1 MIPTL
6 VMHKPTHLSNCQ
18 VQNLT
23 HYSQYVNQNL
33 VARALCRAL
42 CRAAFVGM
50 FLLIWVA
57 FSISPAVSQQSIVFP
72 DTLRGG
78 EFSWSGGVNGTQAS
92 YRNWSKGGVNTIAI
106 TGESNA
112 LYLYRDERFQYGTR
126 LTLKYGYAR
135 LENTGSR
142 KTEDLIEFRHRFL
155 YSLSPDNRKINVFA
169 NLMVSTQFNEGF
181 KYASDPNDPDE
192 LVSSWLAPLVFSEN
206 AGLAMTTGQYSL
218 EFGLGLKQTY
228 VRRSSIGSRYG
239 LEGNDKVRNEGG
251 ITMGLAFKE
260 QLMENVQYIGNLDTF
275 TSLVDPFKE
284 TDVNLSNKFVG
295 RINSY
300 LRTTFQFDLVYD
312 RDFSPDIQVS
322 QVLSAGI
329 AIEL

>member
-1 MIPTL
+1 MVTL
-6 VMHKPTHLSNCQ
+6 LNKEKSLITINQMMQELNPFLTYPKRSVNRY
-18 VQNLT
+18 NL
-23 HYSQYVNQNL
+23 YKGVI
-33 VARALCRAL
+33 
-42 CRAAFVGM
+42 AAIC
-50 FLLIWVA
+50 LIIWVLIPITPGKA
-57 FSISPAVSQQSIVFP
+57 QQSIVFP
-72 DTLRGG
+72 DTLLGG
-78 EFSWSGGVNGTQAS
+78 NFTWSGGVNGTQAS

-112 LYLYRDERFQYGTR
+112 LYVYRNERFQYGTR

-155 YSLSPDNRKINVFA
+155 YSLSPDNRKINVFV

-218 EFGLGLKQTY
+218 ELGLGLKQTY

-239 LEGNDKVRNEGG
+239 LEGADKVRNEGG
-251 ITMGLAFKE
+251 VTVGLVYKE

-275 TSLVDPFKE
+275 TSLVEPFNE

>member
-1 MIPTL
+1 
-6 VMHKPTHLSNCQ
+6 
-18 VQNLT
+18 
-23 HYSQYVNQNL
+23 
-33 VARALCRAL
+33 
-42 CRAAFVGM
+42 
-50 FLLIWVA
+50 
-57 FSISPAVSQQSIVFP
+57 
-72 DTLRGG
+72 
-78 EFSWSGGVNGTQAS
+78 
-92 YRNWSKGGVNTIAI
+92 
-106 TGESNA
+106 
-112 LYLYRDERFQYGTR
+112 
-126 LTLKYGYAR
+126 
-135 LENTGSR
+135 
-142 KTEDLIEFRHRFL
+142 
-155 YSLSPDNRKINVFA
+155 
-169 NLMVSTQFNEGF
+169 MVSTQFNEGF
-181 KYASDPNDPDE
+181 KYASDPNSPDE

-218 EFGLGLKQTY
+218 ELGLGLKQTY

-239 LEGNDKVRNEGG
+239 LEGSDKVRNEGG
-251 ITMGLAFKE
+251 VTVGLVYKE

>member
-1 MIPTL
+1 MESR
-6 VMHKPTHLSNCQ
+6 HLFKKTRTKVSFFFAG
-18 VQNLT
+18 VLF
-23 HYSQYVNQNL
+23 SIL
-33 VARALCRAL
+33 MM
-42 CRAAFVGM
+42 G
-50 FLLIWVA
+50 
-57 FSISPAVSQQSIVFP
+57 SISPVSAQQSIVFP
-72 DTLRGG
+72 DTLSGRD
-78 EFSWSGGVNGTQAS
+78 FSWTGGVNGTQAS
-92 YRNWSKGGVNTIAI
+92 YRNWSKGGVNTVAI

-112 LYLYRDERFQYGTR
+112 LYVYRNERFQYGSR
-126 LTLKYGYAR
+126 LILKYGYAR

-192 LVSSWLAPLVFSEN
+192 LVSSWLSPLVFTEN

-218 EFGLGLKQTY
+218 ELGLGLKQTY

-239 LEGNDKVRNEGG
+239 LSRTEQLRNEGG
-251 ITMGLAFKE
+251 ITMGLVYKE
-260 QLMENVQYIGNLDTF
+260 ELMENVQYIGNLDTF
-275 TSLVDPFKE
+275 TSLVEPFNQ
-284 TDVNLSNKFVG
+284 TDVSLSNKFVG

-329 AIEL
+329 ALEL

>member
-1 MIPTL
+1 MPIQLLFRKSLAIAFMVLLYTL
-6 VMHKPTHLSNCQ
+6 T
-18 VQNLT
+18 
-23 HYSQYVNQNL
+23 QY
-33 VARALCRAL
+33 
-42 CRAAFVGM
+42 
-50 FLLIWVA
+50 
-57 FSISPAVSQQSIVFP
+57 SPASSQQSIVFP

-78 EFSWSGGVNGTQAS
+78 TLTWNGGVNGTQAS

-112 LYLYRDERFQYGTR
+112 LYLYRNERFQYGTR

-135 LENTGSR
+135 LEDTGRR

-155 YSLSPDNRKINVFA
+155 YSLSPDNRKINMFA
-169 NLMVSTQFNEGF
+169 NLTVSTQFNEGF
-181 KYASDPNDPDE
+181 NYASDPNAPDE

-206 AGLAMTTGQYSL
+206 AGLAMTASHYSL

-239 LEGNDKVRNEGG
+239 LESDKNVRNEGG
-251 ITMGLAFKE
+251 VTIGLVYKE
-260 QLMENVQYIGNLDTF
+260 QLMDNVHYVGNLDTF
-275 TSLVDPFKE
+275 TSLVEPFNE
-284 TDVNLSNKFVG
+284 TDVNLSNTFVG
-295 RINSY
+295 EINSY

-312 RDFSPDIQVS
+312 RDFSSEMQVS

-329 AIEL
+329 AFEF